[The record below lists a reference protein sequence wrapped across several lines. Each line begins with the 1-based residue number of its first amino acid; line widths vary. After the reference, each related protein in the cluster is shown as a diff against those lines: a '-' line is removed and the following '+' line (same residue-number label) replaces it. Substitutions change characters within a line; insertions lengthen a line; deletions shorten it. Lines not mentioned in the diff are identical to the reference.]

1 MSTETGVVD
10 KVITP
15 LDYCDRCIAKAYF
28 LVSLNAGDLY
38 FCGHHFSNYQN
49 TLVDLAL
56 NIYGHSDSKEEEKPT
71 LLDTEQFYILT
82 F

>member
-1 MSTETGVVD
+1 MNTETGVID

-38 FCGHHFSNYQN
+38 FCGHHFSKYQT

-56 NIYGHSDSKEEEKPT
+56 NIYGHSDPKEEKREEPT
-71 LLDTEQFYILT
+71 FSDME
-82 F
+82 